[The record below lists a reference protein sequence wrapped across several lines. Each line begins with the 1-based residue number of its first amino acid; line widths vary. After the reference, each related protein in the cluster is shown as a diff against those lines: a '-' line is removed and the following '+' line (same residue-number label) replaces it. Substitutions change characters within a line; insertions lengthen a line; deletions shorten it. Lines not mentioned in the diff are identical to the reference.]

1 MAEWTRDMPWRQGQL
16 LSDEAVKAIGVT
28 HPESPND
35 TVILIATHDCNLAQ
49 LPDKEP
55 DVEVVLG
62 RRILKLDG
70 TYAHGKSARTL
81 HIGFKSEEPLL
92 AEFIITDKFSIPKTV
107 FVELG
112 AASDVRLSPADLAT
126 FQSWLASRYRRSAFS
141 DEFELRLKEAK
152 LIEKIAK
159 AVKPHGEMI
168 TAVFFDVDEGKDV
181 ARSGPDDVYVLD
193 IILLHATEPD
203 FTVAETAASAAKKAL
218 EHAFAAR
225 LFDEK
230 TGVWRNVELRS
241 VDVISEEAMSY
252 RLLKVLKKWR
262 LDYISLSA
270 DPQQPVLAE

>member
-1 MAEWTRDMPWRQGQL
+1 MTEWTRDMPWRQGQL
-16 LSDEAVKAIGVT
+16 LSSEVVKAIGVT
-28 HPESPND
+28 HPESPSD
-35 TVILIATHDCNLAQ
+35 TVIVIATHDCNLAQ

-70 TYAHGKSARTL
+70 NYTHGKSARTL
-81 HIGFKSEEPLL
+81 HIGFQSKEPLL
-92 AEFIITDKFSIPKTV
+92 AEFIITEKFAIPKTE
-107 FVELG
+107 FMALG

-141 DEFELRLKEAK
+141 DEFEKRLKDAK

-168 TAVFFDVDEGKDV
+168 TAVFFDVDEGEDIS
-181 ARSGPDDVYVLD
+181 RSGSDDVYVLD
-193 IILLHATEPD
+193 IILLHITEPD
-203 FTVAETAASAAKKAL
+203 FTLAEAAAGAAKKAL
-218 EHAFAAR
+218 EDAFAAR

-230 TGVWRNVELRS
+230 TGLWRDIELRS
-241 VDVISEEAMSY
+241 VEVVSEEAMSY
-252 RLLKVLKKWR
+252 RLLKILKKWR

-270 DPQQPVLAE
+270 DPQQPVSAE